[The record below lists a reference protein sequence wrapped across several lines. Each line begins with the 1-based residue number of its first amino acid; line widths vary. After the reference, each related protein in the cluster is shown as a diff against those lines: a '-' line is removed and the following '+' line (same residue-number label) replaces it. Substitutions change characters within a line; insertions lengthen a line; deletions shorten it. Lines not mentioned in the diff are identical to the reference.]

1 MLGMGT
7 LMTCPICFD
16 GAILEQLPSCL
27 SGMLALSLFKG
38 MAAYLQAGPVRRSH
52 APTIMIPPDSTT
64 SQFS

>member
-7 LMTCPICFD
+7 LMACPICFD

-38 MAAYLQAGPVRRSH
+38 MAAYLQAGPVQWSH
-52 APTIMIPPDSTT
+52 APYHL
-64 SQFS
+64 